1 MDKEL
6 EELYRVSSD
15 MLGITYEE
23 YIKVIEHNEG
33 LVNWRKRE
41 IQGEDGKIY
50 YVEEYWKKYGRDSY
64 NFKVKGPDGK
74 YYEPEEYDKKY
85 KLMRFSCRNAKGF
98 KV

>member
-1 MDKEL
+1 MNDEFEKTEKSIA
-6 EELYRVSSD
+6 RK
-15 MLGITYEE
+15 LGITYEA
-23 YIKVIEHNEG
+23 YTKVREHNKG

-85 KLMRFSCRNAKGF
+85 KFMRFSCRKR
-98 KV
+98 